1 MMVKKINNPWPPLA
15 SAGTGALQR
24 ALGSGR
30 GGEEDRERRQED
42 PARVHEG
49 DGEKMVGRI
58 GKTGDID
65 SSVVFFWM
73 VEHDEAF
80 FTDLTVVFHVSYLRD
95 ARRKISGW

>member
-58 GKTGDID
+58 GNTGDID
-65 SSVVFFWM
+65 VFLICHISVYYIYIYYILYIYYIIDNIW
-73 VEHDEAF
+73 
-80 FTDLTVVFHVSYLRD
+80 L
-95 ARRKISGW
+95 